1 MPRSAEDKNR
11 VLLRV
16 RRIKGQVEALER
28 GLETGVD
35 CGALLQQ
42 IAAIRGASHGLMS
55 EIMEIHIRDE
65 LGEEALTAA
74 QKSARLNDVASLVR
88 SYLK

>member
-1 MPRSAEDKNR
+1 MPRSLDDKQR
-11 VLLRV
+11 ILLRV

-28 GLETGVD
+28 GLEAGLD

-42 IAAIRGASHGLMS
+42 IAAVRGASHGLMS

-65 LGEEALTAA
+65 LGQDGLSEAEKAE
-74 QKSARLNDVASLVR
+74 RVNGVASLVR
-88 SYLK
+88 AYLK

>member
-1 MPRSAEDKNR
+1 MPRSAEDKKR
-11 VLLRV
+11 ALLRV
-16 RRIKGQVEALER
+16 KRIKGQVEALER
-28 GLETGVD
+28 GVASGVD

-65 LGEEALTAA
+65 LGEDGLTEA
-74 QKSARLNDVASLVR
+74 QKITRLNDVASLVR